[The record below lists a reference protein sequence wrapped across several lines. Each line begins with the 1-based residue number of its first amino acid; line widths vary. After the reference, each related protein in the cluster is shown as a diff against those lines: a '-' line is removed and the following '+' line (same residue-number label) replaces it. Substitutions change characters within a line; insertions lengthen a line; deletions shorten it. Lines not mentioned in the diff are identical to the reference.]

1 MIHAGLALMTT
12 LLLVGFIFYI
22 YIPITT
28 NHGESLTVPNLEG
41 MSLEELEEFLEDRDL
56 RFEIEPD
63 SGFSPKYPPL
73 TVLKQFPFHN
83 AKVKENR
90 KIYVTL
96 NANNPPVVRMPN
108 LIGRSLKNAQ
118 LELRSLGL
126 SLGERRYK
134 PDFALNT
141 ILGQYFSGKKVKE
154 GDQVP
159 KGSKID
165 FDVADGLGNQT
176 FQIPNLTNLDL
187 EEALFTIKGT
197 GLKLGDVF
205 YSKTGNGKIES
216 ENEDGEM
223 VVEEIQVNPGRVY
236 KQSPSYKKMGK
247 IGQTVDIWLVE
258 IDSTSL
264 NSSPSLELITEEN

>member
-1 MIHAGLALMTT
+1 MIHAGLAILTS
-12 LLLVGFIFYI
+12 LLLVVFVFYI
-22 YIPITT
+22 YLPITT

-41 MSLEELEEFLEDRDL
+41 MSLEELENFLKDRDL

-83 AKVKENR
+83 ANVKENR
-90 KIYVTL
+90 KIYITL
-96 NANNPPVVRMPN
+96 NAKNPPVVRMPN

-126 SLGERRYK
+126 SLGERRYR

-141 ILGQYFSGKKVKE
+141 ILGQYFDGKKVKE

-165 FDVADGLGNQT
+165 FEVADGLGNQT
-176 FQIPNLTNLDL
+176 FQMPNLINLDL
-187 EEALFTIKGT
+187 EEAVFTIKGT

-205 YSKTGNGKIES
+205 YSKDGKTKIES
-216 ENEDGEM
+216 ENENGRT
-223 VVEEIQVNPGRVY
+223 VVETVPVNPGRVY
-236 KQSPSYKKMGK
+236 KQSPSNNKIGK
-247 IGQTVDIWLVE
+247 IGLTVNIWLVE
-258 IDSTSL
+258 IDSASL
-264 NSSPSLELITEEN
+264 NAGPNLESITEEN